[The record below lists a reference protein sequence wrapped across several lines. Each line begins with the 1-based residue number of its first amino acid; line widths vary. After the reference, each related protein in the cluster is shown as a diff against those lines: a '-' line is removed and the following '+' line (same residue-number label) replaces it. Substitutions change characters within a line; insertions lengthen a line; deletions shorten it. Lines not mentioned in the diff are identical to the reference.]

1 MKQVKVD
8 VVLIESSN
16 IAKAIVEIIPIL
28 KIRKLVIGTAQSSLR
43 YKHPRIQQ

>member
-8 VVLIESSN
+8 VVLIESSS

-28 KIRKLVIGTAQSSLR
+28 KIRKLVIGTTQSSLR
-43 YKHPRIQQ
+43 Y